1 MVFHCNK
8 DCILAHLIRQSLLP
22 FEVNLQQVSN
32 TDNTDNT
39 NNRESVVLDI
49 LKEALSIE
57 IFGLEYYSRFSDR
70 VSDESAKSLFRGL
83 AIDEKEHRGR
93 IETEYE
99 KIAGSKVNVSILSSE
114 NREKARQIFP
124 ESLQTL
130 SITETKDVLKL
141 GIRTEERS
149 IELYSN
155 GALKTDNK
163 PVKELF
169 MKLSGIEKGHKSV
182 LEDALYYFEQGGS
195 WYGYTP
201 PTLEG

>member
-1 MVFHCNK
+1 M
-8 DCILAHLIRQSLLP
+8 S
-22 FEVNLQQVSN
+22 
-32 TDNTDNT
+32 NTDNT
-39 NNRESVVLDI
+39 NNRDSTVLYI

-57 IFGLEYYSRFSDR
+57 IFGLEYYSRFSDL
-70 VSDESAKSLFRGL
+70 VSDESAKALFRGL
-83 AIDEKEHRGR
+83 AIDENEHKGR

-99 KIAGSKVNVSILSSE
+99 KIAGSKVDLSVLSNE
-114 NREKARQIFP
+114 NREKVIQIFP

-149 IELYSN
+149 IELYSD
-155 GALKTDNK
+155 GALNADNK

-169 MKLSGIEKGHKSV
+169 MKLSGIEKGHKSA
-182 LEDALYYFEQGGS
+182 LEEALYYFEQGGS